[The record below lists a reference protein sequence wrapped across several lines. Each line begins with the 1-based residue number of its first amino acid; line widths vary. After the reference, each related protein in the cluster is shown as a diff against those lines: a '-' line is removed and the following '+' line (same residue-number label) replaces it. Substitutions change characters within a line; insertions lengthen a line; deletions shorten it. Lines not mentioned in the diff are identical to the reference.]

1 MFKLTE
7 YISIKELF
15 LFIVIMGGNVCSAM
29 YAMYALD
36 FLVKLLTFILSKK
49 INAVRVLEII
59 SPISVRFLTR
69 LPLFDGTL
77 NLRKMYDE

>member
-1 MFKLTE
+1 MHA
-7 YISIKELF
+7 S
-15 LFIVIMGGNVCSAM
+15 LFIVIMGGNVCSWQCM
-29 YAMYALD
+29 LMYALNVSSVD

>member
-1 MFKLTE
+1 
-7 YISIKELF
+7 
-15 LFIVIMGGNVCSAM
+15 V
-29 YAMYALD
+29 AMYALD